1 MTNAATLVA
10 YAGTMRHL
18 VDGLDVVGDDIEEM
32 ARRLRK
38 LPRKGQN
45 AKSLHSELGIHR
57 FRGETISLRLGRP
70 SESNRIVLLHKIEHA
85 RHYQETARHYQET
98 VISVSVDGDVVVRTP
113 FPEHQ
118 WAAMPDVAREGF
130 AGRSLGTLIDM
141 SATSVPELGDCH
153 IKSIY
158 HQRSLSS
165 QDPAALVAYVKAP
178 VTTYLASAMK
188 NLRR

>member
-38 LPRKGQN
+38 LPRRGQN

-85 RHYQETARHYQET
+85 RHYHET
-98 VISVSVDGDVVVRTP
+98 VISVSVDGDVVVKTP

-118 WAAMPDVAREGF
+118 WAAMPDVARDGF
-130 AGRSLGTLIDM
+130 AGRPLGALIDM
-141 SATSVPELGDCH
+141 SATSVPELGDYP

-158 HQRSLSS
+158 HQRTLSS